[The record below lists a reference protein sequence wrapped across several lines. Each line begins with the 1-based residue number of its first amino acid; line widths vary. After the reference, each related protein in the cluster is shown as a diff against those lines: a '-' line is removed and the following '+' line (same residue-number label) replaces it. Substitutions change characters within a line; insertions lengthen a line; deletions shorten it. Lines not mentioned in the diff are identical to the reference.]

1 MQKKQPT
8 TEQVLKALNEII
20 RENKTKLKTEKVEL
34 GLIDDLFTYAK
45 KGGKQ
50 FDELAKLNNFAQ
62 KVEDNLRK
70 EQQKLEEKL
79 KEAEKANVMAKE
91 LGSDAAVKQVKDIEV
106 LLKKTLTDTNKVIK
120 IAQAAKKSSI

>member
-1 MQKKQPT
+1 M
-8 TEQVLKALNEII
+8 
-20 RENKTKLKTEKVEL
+20 